1 MSACYTPYY
10 YELCDKFVS
19 TSSDSSSS
27 FSRLPLTRRMCWK
40 KSDADN
46 AKYTRGKRIQIQK
59 PLLKFTAN
67 LLLYV
72 YVVKGQF
79 LRTHDR
85 HLFFK
90 FHRDARSRE
99 MDTGHAHCSMRPFR
113 GHHFEFTV

>member
-46 AKYTRGKRIQIQK
+46 AKYTRGKRIKIQK

-72 YVVKGQF
+72 YVVKAQF

-85 HLFFK
+85 HLIFK
-90 FHRDARSRE
+90 FHRGICKIARN
-99 MDTGHAHCSMRPFR
+99 G
-113 GHHFEFTV
+113 